1 MMSKYKN
8 RKVTH
13 DGMTFDSK
21 KECERYKVLKA
32 WQEQRLIGGLTC
44 QESFV
49 LAEGVKIAGEHRKRP
64 SVRYVADFVY
74 LDRRTGEQVVEDVKS
89 SFTAKDKVFRLK
101 KHLMKVVHNIDVAE
115 V

>member
-8 RKVTH
+8 HKVTH

-21 KECERYKVLKA
+21 KECERYKVLKT
-32 WQEQRLIGGLTC
+32 WQEMGLISGLVC
-44 QESFV
+44 QETFV
-49 LAEGVKIAGEHRKRP
+49 LIDGVKIAGESRKRP

-74 LDRRTGEQVVEDVKS
+74 LRNGEQVVEDVKS
-89 SFTAKDKVFRLK
+89 RATAKDKTYRLK
-101 KHLMKVVHNIDVAE
+101 KHLMKAVHDIDVVE

>member
-1 MMSKYKN
+1 MISKYKN
-8 RKVTH
+8 HKVTH

-32 WQEQRLIGGLTC
+32 WQEMGVISDLRTQVAF
-44 QESFV
+44 E
-49 LAEGVKIAGEHRKRP
+49 LARGIKIAGESRKRP

-74 LDRRTGEQVVEDVKS
+74 LDRQTGCQVVEDVKS
-89 SFTAKDKVFRLK
+89 AITRKDKVYRLK
-101 KHLMKVVHNIDVAE
+101 KHLMKLIHDIDVVE

>member
-8 RKVTH
+8 HKVTH
-13 DGMTFDSK
+13 DGITFDSK
-21 KECERYKVLKA
+21 KEAERYKTLKA
-32 WQEQRLIGGLTC
+32 WQEMGLISGLVC
-44 QESFV
+44 QETFV
-49 LAEGVKIAGEHRKRP
+49 LIEGVKIAGESRKRP

-74 LDRRTGEQVVEDVKS
+74 LDSRTGEQVVEDVKS

-101 KHLMKVVHNIDVAE
+101 KHLMKVVHNIDVVE

>member
-8 RKVTH
+8 HKVTH
-13 DGMTFDSK
+13 DDMTFDSK
-21 KECERYKVLKA
+21 KEAERYKTLKA
-32 WQEQRLIGGLTC
+32 WQEMGLISGLVC
-44 QESFV
+44 QETFV
-49 LAEGVKIAGEHRKRP
+49 LIKGVKIAGESRKRP

-74 LDRRTGEQVVEDVKS
+74 LRNGEQVVEDVKS